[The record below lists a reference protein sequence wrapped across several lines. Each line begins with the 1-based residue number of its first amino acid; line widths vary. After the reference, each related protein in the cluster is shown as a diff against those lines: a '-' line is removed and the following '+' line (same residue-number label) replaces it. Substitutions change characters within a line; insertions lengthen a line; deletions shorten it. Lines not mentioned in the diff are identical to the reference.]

1 MQPIISFEHFTFQ
14 YMHTAQPTL
23 KDITFHIYPGEKVLI
38 AGRSGSGKSTLA
50 HCING
55 LIPFSYEGISNGN
68 VLIAGKDPRK
78 SSIFEQSKRVGT
90 ILQDQ
95 DAQFIGLTVEEDVAF
110 YLENECVNQ
119 DDMKKIVSDSLTR
132 VKMHTFHKQSPHE
145 LSGGQKQ
152 TVSLAGV
159 LTTKNDILLFDEP
172 LANLDPAS
180 SLNTI
185 ELIKD
190 IHKQYNK
197 TIVIIEHRI
206 EEILKL
212 DLDKIILIDEDV
224 IVAIGAPE
232 EILASHILPRIGLRE
247 PMYIEALKR
256 LNFSSNND
264 VIYPLENLQKERICS
279 AIKEWMKKRVILKRN
294 TKNKEILKVENLSF
308 SYPNKL
314 KALENVNLS
323 MCEGEIVA
331 LLGHN
336 GAGKSTLAHSL
347 IGINKIKNGKIL
359 LDGENISSW
368 SIRKRGE
375 IISYVMQN
383 PNHMITQPTVL
394 EEVSFRLNLKKFS
407 KEEIRNRAEET
418 LKICGLYPFRN
429 WPIQALSYGQKKR
442 LTIASVLTTNP
453 KLIIL
458 DEPTAGQDYYH
469 YKQFMSFIREL
480 AKKGI
485 SFIFITHDMNL
496 ALEYA
501 DRAVV
506 LHRGEIIADN
516 HVSAVLG
523 DQETL
528 HRANLRATSLI
539 KLVKFSGISCPE
551 KFMKLYFGVNRREE
565 DA

>member
-1 MQPIISFEHFTFQ
+1 MQPIISFEQFTFQ
-14 YMHTAQPTL
+14 YGHAAQPTL
-23 KDITFHIYPGEKVLI
+23 KEITFHIYPGEKVLL

-55 LIPFSYEGISNGN
+55 LIPFSYEGISTGN
-68 VLIAGKDPRK
+68 ILIAGKDPREG
-78 SSIFEQSKRVGT
+78 SIFEQSKHVGT

-95 DAQFIGLTVEEDVAF
+95 DSQFIGLTVEEDVAF
-110 YLENECVNQ
+110 SLENECVNQ
-119 DDMKKIVSDSLTR
+119 NEMKKIVNDSLKK
-132 VKMHTFHKQSPHE
+132 VNMQNFHAQSPHE

-152 TVSLAGV
+152 TVSLAGL
-159 LTTKNDILLFDEP
+159 LTINADILLFDEP

-190 IHKQYNK
+190 IHEKYNK

-206 EEILKL
+206 EEILNL
-212 DLDKIILIDEDV
+212 DLDKIILIDEGE
-224 IVAIGAPE
+224 IVAMGSPDK
-232 EILASHILPRIGLRE
+232 ILASNILPNIGLRE
-247 PMYIEALKR
+247 PIYIEVLKK
-256 LNFSSNND
+256 LNFVNNNNLLFP
-264 VIYPLENLQKERICS
+264 IENLCNEKVNSVMKNWMQKQVSFED
-279 AIKEWMKKRVILKRN
+279 
-294 TKNKEILKVENLSF
+294 THKNREVCQIENLSF
-308 SYPNKL
+308 SYNNKHT
-314 KALENVNLS
+314 ALEDINLS
-323 MCEGEIVA
+323 IREGEIVA

-347 IGINKIKNGKIL
+347 IGINKTKNGRITFA
-359 LDGENISSW
+359 GENINTW

-375 IISYVMQN
+375 VISYVMQN
-383 PNHMITQPTVL
+383 PNHMITQRTVL
-394 EEVSFRLNLKKFS
+394 EEVSFTLKLKKVS
-407 KEEIRNRAEET
+407 KEEISSRVEVV

-469 YKQFMSFIREL
+469 YKQFMSFIRTL
-480 AKKGI
+480 AEKGI

-501 DRAVV
+501 NRAVV
-506 LHRGEIIADN
+506 LHEGKIIAN
-516 HVSAVLG
+516 NTVSAVLG

-528 HRANLRATSLI
+528 QRANLREISLI
-539 KLVKFSGISCPE
+539 KLAKLSGIPSPE
-551 KFMKLYFGVNRREE
+551 MFVKLYIEVNRREE
-565 DA
+565 YA

>member
-1 MQPIISFEHFTFQ
+1 MQPIISFEQFSFQ
-14 YMHTAQPTL
+14 YEHAAQPTV

-55 LIPFSYEGISNGN
+55 LIPFSYEGICTGN
-68 VLIAGKDPRK
+68 ILIAGKDPRK
-78 SSIFEQSKRVGT
+78 GSIFEQSKQVGT

-119 DDMKKIVSDSLTR
+119 NTMKKIVSDSLKK
-132 VKMHTFHKQSPHE
+132 VKMHSFHKQSPHE

-152 TVSLAGV
+152 TVSLAGL
-159 LTTKNDILLFDEP
+159 LTTNADILLFDEP
-172 LANLDPAS
+172 LANLDPVS
-180 SLNTI
+180 SLHTI

-206 EEILKL
+206 EEMLNL
-212 DLDKIILIDEDV
+212 DLDKIILMDDGEI
-224 IVAIGAPE
+224 IAIGTPE
-232 EILASHILPRIGLRE
+232 EILTSNILPSIGLRE
-247 PMYIEALKR
+247 PMYIEGLKR
-256 LNFSSNND
+256 LPFDSNNA
-264 VIYPLENLQKERICS
+264 VIYPLENLQRESVSS
-279 AIKEWMKKRVILKRN
+279 AINEWMEKQAFCKS
-294 TKNKEILKVENLSF
+294 TPTNKELLKVENLAF
-308 SYPNKL
+308 SYPNKQ
-314 KALENVNLS
+314 KVLENINFS
-323 MCEGEIVA
+323 IKEGEIVA

-347 IGINKIKNGKIL
+347 IGINKTKNDRIL
-359 LDGENISSW
+359 FDGVNINSW

-375 IISYVMQN
+375 VISYVMQN
-383 PNHMITQPTVL
+383 PNHMITQPTVI
-394 EEVSFRLNLKKFS
+394 EEVSFTLKLKKVS
-407 KEEIRNRAEET
+407 KEEIKLRAEET

-442 LTIASVLTTNP
+442 VTIASVLTTNP

-469 YKQFMSFIREL
+469 YKQFMSFIKKL
-480 AKKGI
+480 AVKGI

-501 DRAVV
+501 DRAII
-506 LHRGEIIADN
+506 LHEGEIIAN
-516 HVSAVLG
+516 NTASIVLG
-523 DQETL
+523 HSKTL
-528 HRANLRATSLI
+528 QRANLRESSLF
-539 KLVKFSGISCPE
+539 KLVNFSGIAYPE
-551 KFMKLYFGVNRREE
+551 RFIELYFEVTRREE
-565 DA
+565 LV

>member
-1 MQPIISFEHFTFQ
+1 MQPIISFEEFSFQ
-14 YMHTAQPTL
+14 YKHAAQPTL
-23 KDITFHIYPGEKVLI
+23 KDITFHINPGEKVLI

-55 LIPFSYEGISNGN
+55 LIPFSYEGISTGN

-78 SSIFEQSKRVGT
+78 GSIFEQSKHVGT

-119 DDMKKIVSDSLTR
+119 DDMKKSVADSLTK
-132 VKMHTFHKQSPHE
+132 VKMHTFRKQSPHE

-152 TVSLAGV
+152 TVSLAGL
-159 LTTKNDILLFDEP
+159 LTTNADILLFDEP
-172 LANLDPAS
+172 LANLDPLSAIH
-180 SLNTI
+180 TI
-185 ELIKD
+185 ELMKD
-190 IHKQYNK
+190 IHAQTNK

-212 DLDKIILIDEDV
+212 DLDKMILIDEGKV
-224 IVAIGAPE
+224 ITVGTPE
-232 EILASHILPRIGLRE
+232 EILASNILPRIGLRE
-247 PMYIEALKR
+247 PIYIEALKR
-256 LNFSSNND
+256 LHFDSNNAI
-264 VIYPLENLQKERICS
+264 IYPLEKIQKEKIS
-279 AIKEWMKKRVILKRN
+279 GVLKEWMQKQVFLKDA
-294 TKNKEILKVENLSF
+294 TKNKELLRVENLSF
-308 SYPNKL
+308 SYPNRQRV
-314 KALENVNLS
+314 LENINFS
-323 MCEGEIVA
+323 ISKGELIA

-347 IGINKIKNGKIL
+347 IGINKTSNAGIL

-375 IISYVMQN
+375 MISYVMQN

-394 EEVSFRLNLKKFS
+394 EEVSFTLKLKKFP
-407 KEEIRNRAEET
+407 KEEVNYRAEES

-469 YKQFMSFIREL
+469 YKQFMSFIRNL

-506 LHRGEIIADN
+506 LHEGEIIADN
-516 HVSAVLG
+516 TATTVLG
-523 DQETL
+523 HKETL
-528 HRANLRATSLI
+528 QRANLRESSLFE
-539 KLVKFSGISCPE
+539 LVTFSEISCPE
-551 KFMKLYFGVNRREE
+551 KFMELYCNVSRREE
-565 DA
+565 NA

>member
-1 MQPIISFEHFTFQ
+1 MRPIISFEQFTFQ
-14 YMHTAQPTL
+14 YGHAAQPTL

-55 LIPFSYEGISNGN
+55 LIPFSYEGISTGN
-68 VLIAGKDPRK
+68 ISIAGKDPRK
-78 SSIFEQSKRVGT
+78 GSIFEQSKHVGT

-110 YLENECVNQ
+110 YLENECVHQ
-119 DDMKKIVSDSLTR
+119 DDMKKIVSDSLR
-132 VKMHTFHKQSPHE
+132 KVKMHSTHKQSPHE

-152 TVSLAGV
+152 TVSLAGL
-159 LTTKNDILLFDEP
+159 LTTNADILLFDEP
-172 LANLDPAS
+172 LANLDPLS
-180 SLNTI
+180 SLHTI

-190 IHKQYNK
+190 IHRQYKK

-206 EEILKL
+206 EEILNL
-212 DLDKIILIDEDV
+212 DLDKIILIDEGEV
-224 IVAIGAPE
+224 VAIGTPE

-247 PMYIEALKR
+247 PIYIEALKK
-256 LNFSSNND
+256 LHYDSKNGLL
-264 VIYPLENLQKERICS
+264 YPLENLQKERIS
-279 AIKEWMKKRVILKRN
+279 GIIKEWVKKQTFVMDT
-294 TKNKEILKVENLSF
+294 TKNKEVYKKKNLSF
-308 SYPNKL
+308 AYPNNQSVL
-314 KALENVNLS
+314 KNVNFS
-323 MCEGEIVA
+323 IYEGEIA
-331 LLGHN
+331 TLLGQN
-336 GAGKSTLAHSL
+336 GAGKSTLANSL
-347 IGINKIKNGKIL
+347 IGINKIKGGEIL
-359 LDGENISSW
+359 LDGVTINSW

-375 IISYVMQN
+375 SICYVMQN

-394 EEVSFRLNLKKFS
+394 EEVVFTLKIKNFS
-407 KEEIRNRAEET
+407 KEEIKNRAEEA

-442 LTIASVLTTNP
+442 LTIATVLTTNP

-469 YKQFMSFIREL
+469 YKQFMSFIKNL

-501 DRAVV
+501 DRAIV
-506 LHRGEIIADN
+506 LHEGEIIADN
-516 HVSAVLG
+516 TVSAVLG
-523 DQETL
+523 DQEIL
-528 HRANLRATSLI
+528 QRANLRESSLF
-539 KLVKFSGISCPE
+539 KLVTFSGVSCQK
-551 KFMKLYFGVNRREE
+551 KFIELYFCNNRSEE
-565 DA
+565 GA

>member
-1 MQPIISFEHFTFQ
+1 MQPIISFEQFSFQ
-14 YMHTAQPTL
+14 YKHAAQPTV
-23 KDITFHIYPGEKVLI
+23 KDITFYIYPGEKVLI

-55 LIPFSYEGISNGN
+55 LIPFSYEGISTGN
-68 VLIAGKDPRK
+68 ILIAGKDPRK
-78 SSIFEQSKRVGT
+78 ESVFEQSKQVGT

-119 DDMKKIVSDSLTR
+119 DDMKKIVSDSLKK

-152 TVSLAGV
+152 TVSLAGL
-159 LTTKNDILLFDEP
+159 LTTNADILLFDEP
-172 LANLDPAS
+172 LANLDPISA
-180 SLNTI
+180 LHTI

-206 EEILKL
+206 EEMLNL
-212 DLDKIILIDEDV
+212 DLDKIILMDEGE
-224 IVAIGAPE
+224 IIAIGTPD
-232 EILASHILPRIGLRE
+232 EILTSNILSSIGLRE
-247 PMYIEALKR
+247 PMYIEVLKK
-256 LNFSSNND
+256 LQFDSNND
-264 VIYPLENLQKERICS
+264 VIYPIKNLHRESVSSVIN
-279 AIKEWMKKRVILKRN
+279 EWMEKQDFCKDTPTKKEL
-294 TKNKEILKVENLSF
+294 LKVENLSF
-308 SYPNKL
+308 SYPNKQKVL
-314 KALENVNLS
+314 GNLNFS
-323 MCEGEIVA
+323 IYEGEIVA

-347 IGINKIKNGKIL
+347 VGINKTNNRIL
-359 LDGENISSW
+359 IDGVNINSW

-375 IISYVMQN
+375 VICYVMQN
-383 PNHMITQPTVL
+383 PNHMITQPTVI
-394 EEVSFRLNLKKFS
+394 EEVSFSLKFKKIS
-407 KEEIRNRAEET
+407 KEEVKLRAEEA

-442 LTIASVLTTNP
+442 LTIASALTTNP

-469 YKQFMSFIREL
+469 YKQFMSFIRKL
-480 AKKGI
+480 ASKGI
-485 SFIFITHDMNL
+485 PFIFITHDMNL

-501 DRAVV
+501 DRAIV
-506 LHRGEIIADN
+506 LREGEIIAN
-516 HVSAVLG
+516 NSASMVLG
-523 DQETL
+523 DSETL
-528 HRANLRATSLI
+528 QRANLRKSSLFE
-539 KLVKFSGISCPE
+539 LAKFSGISNPE
-551 KFMKLYFGVNRREE
+551 RFMELYFDTNRREE
-565 DA
+565 GV

>member
-1 MQPIISFEHFTFQ
+1 MQPIISFEQFSFQ
-14 YMHTAQPTL
+14 YEHAAQPTV

-55 LIPFSYEGISNGN
+55 LIPFSYEGICTGN
-68 VLIAGKDPRK
+68 ILIAGKDPRK
-78 SSIFEQSKRVGT
+78 GSIFEQSKQVGT

-119 DDMKKIVSDSLTR
+119 NTMKKIVSDLLKK
-132 VKMHTFHKQSPHE
+132 VKMHSFHKQSPHE

-152 TVSLAGV
+152 TVSLAGL
-159 LTTKNDILLFDEP
+159 LTTNADILLFDEP
-172 LANLDPAS
+172 LANLDPVS
-180 SLNTI
+180 SLHTI

-206 EEILKL
+206 EEMLNL
-212 DLDKIILIDEDV
+212 DLDKIILMDDGEI
-224 IVAIGAPE
+224 IAIGTPE
-232 EILASHILPRIGLRE
+232 EILTSNILPSIGLRE
-247 PMYIEALKR
+247 PMYIEGLKR
-256 LNFSSNND
+256 LPFDSNNA
-264 VIYPLENLQKERICS
+264 VIYPLENLQRESVSS
-279 AIKEWMKKRVILKRN
+279 AINEWMEKQAFCKS
-294 TKNKEILKVENLSF
+294 TPTNKELLKVENLAF
-308 SYPNKL
+308 SYPNKQ
-314 KALENVNLS
+314 KVLENINFS
-323 MCEGEIVA
+323 IKEGEIVA

-347 IGINKIKNGKIL
+347 IGINKTKNDRIL
-359 LDGENISSW
+359 FDGVNINSW

-375 IISYVMQN
+375 VISYVMQN
-383 PNHMITQPTVL
+383 PNHMITQPTVI
-394 EEVSFRLNLKKFS
+394 EEVSFTLKLKKVS
-407 KEEIRNRAEET
+407 KEEIKLRAEET

-442 LTIASVLTTNP
+442 VTIASVLTTNP

-469 YKQFMSFIREL
+469 YKQFMSFIKKL
-480 AKKGI
+480 AVKGI

-501 DRAVV
+501 DRAII
-506 LHRGEIIADN
+506 LHEGEIIAN
-516 HVSAVLG
+516 NTASIVLG
-523 DQETL
+523 HSKTL
-528 HRANLRATSLI
+528 QRANLRESSLF
-539 KLVKFSGISCPE
+539 KLVNFSGIAYPE
-551 KFMKLYFGVNRREE
+551 RFIELYFEVTRREE
-565 DA
+565 LV